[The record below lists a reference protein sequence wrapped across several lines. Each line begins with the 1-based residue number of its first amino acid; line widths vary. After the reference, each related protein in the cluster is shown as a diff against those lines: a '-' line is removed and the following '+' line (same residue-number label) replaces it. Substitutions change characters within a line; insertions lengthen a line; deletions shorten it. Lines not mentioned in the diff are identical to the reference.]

1 VHISRLTVFSVLT
14 FLLLP
19 FSFFFALMGV
29 LLLLLSV
36 FNLQV
41 LLPVFMLICFC
52 IYMVTSNRF
61 LQKIKQEQP
70 ITKGLRDWIRVNAY
84 VSIFMSF
91 LFLMN
96 AVVILALPDTQLG
109 SMLQPSLDLMG
120 NMANGISVDKLIH
133 QMKLFSIFL
142 LLLSLLLL
150 VHIFINFRLQKIH
163 PHTIE

>member
-1 VHISRLTVFSVLT
+1 
-14 FLLLP
+14 
-19 FSFFFALMGV
+19 MGV

-41 LLPVFMLICFC
+41 LLPVFLLICFC

-70 ITKGLRDWIRVNAY
+70 LNKGLRDWIRVNAY

-91 LFLMN
+91 LFLFN
-96 AVVILALPDTQLG
+96 ALVILVLPATQLG
-109 SMLQPSLDLMG
+109 NLLQPSIDLMG
-120 NMANGISVDKLIH
+120 NMANGVSVDKLIH

-142 LLLSLLLL
+142 LLLSILLL
-150 VHIFINFRLQKIH
+150 VHIFINFRLQKIY
-163 PHTIE
+163 PPTIE

>member
-1 VHISRLTVFSVLT
+1 MLT

-84 VSIFMSF
+84 VSIFMSL
-91 LFLMN
+91 LFLLN
-96 AVVILALPDTQLG
+96 ALVIVFLPAGKLET
-109 SMLQPSLDLMG
+109 MLQPSIDLMG
-120 NMANGISVDKLIH
+120 NMATGISVDKLIH

-142 LLLSLLLL
+142 LVLSLLLL
-150 VHIFINFRLQKIH
+150 VHIFINFRLQKNH
-163 PHTIE
+163 PPTVE

>member
-1 VHISRLTVFSVLT
+1 MLT

-84 VSIFMSF
+84 VSIFMSL
-91 LFLMN
+91 LFLLN
-96 AVVILALPDTQLG
+96 ALVIVFLPAGKLET
-109 SMLQPSLDLMG
+109 MLQPSIDLMG

-142 LLLSLLLL
+142 LVLSLLLL
-150 VHIFINFRLQKIH
+150 VHIFINFRLQKNH
-163 PHTIE
+163 PPTVE